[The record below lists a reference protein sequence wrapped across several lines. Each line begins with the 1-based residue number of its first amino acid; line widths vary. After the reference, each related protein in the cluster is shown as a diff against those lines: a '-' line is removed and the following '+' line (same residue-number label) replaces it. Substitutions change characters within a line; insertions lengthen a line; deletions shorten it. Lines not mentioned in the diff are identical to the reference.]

1 MACRMLAET
10 RESVTDIG
18 HACGLGSSSYFERRS
33 ENTQDMRLWS
43 TTANGRI
50 MVVSPDGKRTDI
62 NGRTGIQRKLQAEY
76 LENGKCLSITL
87 FVT

>member
-1 MACRMLAET
+1 
-10 RESVTDIG
+10 
-18 HACGLGSSSYFERRS
+18 
-33 ENTQDMRLWS
+33 MRLWS
-43 TTANGRI
+43 TAANGRI

-62 NGRTGIQRKLQAEY
+62 NGRTGIQHKLQAEY

>member
-1 MACRMLAET
+1 
-10 RESVTDIG
+10 
-18 HACGLGSSSYFERRS
+18 
-33 ENTQDMRLWS
+33 MRLWS
-43 TTANGRI
+43 TAANGRI